1 MLHYNENNLRSD
13 IEDIE
18 NLYRDDITDDEVWEI
33 AREFKEVPIIENIY
47 QDLLFYRL
55 KDQIIED
62 IKDQIKE
69 DKETLIDIIVDFEE
83 KNDCEL
89 ITTDQNELLDEQIE
103 EYINDFEENTNIED
117 YFEIYINACCS
128 SITFNKD
135 FYEEEGGNYVS
146 ICDKESYD
154 EVVKGC
160 SLKILKEL
168 VSDYVELSND
178 GIDLAP
184 NYYVEN
190 ELKSIMAEKQGKNLK
205 NN

>member
-1 MLHYNENNLRSD
+1 MLHYNENDLCSD

-33 AREFKEVPIIENIY
+33 AREFEQIPIIENIY
-47 QDLLFYRL
+47 QNLLFDRL
-55 KDQIIED
+55 KYQIIED

-103 EYINDFEENTNIED
+103 EYINNFEENTNIED
-117 YFEIYINACCS
+117 YFEIYINSCCS

-135 FYEEEGGNYVS
+135 FYEEEGSNYID
-146 ICDKESYD
+146 ICDKESYND
-154 EVVKGC
+154 IVNGC
-160 SLKILKEL
+160 SLKILKDL
-168 VSDYVELSND
+168 VSDFVELSND
-178 GIDLAP
+178 KVDLAP
-184 NYYVEN
+184 SHYVEN
-190 ELKSIMAEKQGKNLK
+190 ELQEILSEKKEQNLK

>member
-1 MLHYNENNLRSD
+1 MLHYNENDLCSD

-18 NLYRDDITDDEVWEI
+18 NLYRDDITDEEVWEI
-33 AREFKEVPIIENIY
+33 ARDFEQVPIIENIY
-47 QDLLFYRL
+47 QSLLFYRL

-89 ITTDQNELLDEQIE
+89 ITVEQNELLDEQIE
-103 EYINDFEENTNIED
+103 EYINNFEENTNMED
-117 YFEIYINACCS
+117 YFEIYINSCCS
-128 SITFNKD
+128 SINFNKD
-135 FYEEEGGNYVS
+135 FYEEEGSNYIS

-160 SLKILKEL
+160 SLQILKEL

-190 ELKSIMAEKQGKNLK
+190 ELQSIIAEKQDKNLK